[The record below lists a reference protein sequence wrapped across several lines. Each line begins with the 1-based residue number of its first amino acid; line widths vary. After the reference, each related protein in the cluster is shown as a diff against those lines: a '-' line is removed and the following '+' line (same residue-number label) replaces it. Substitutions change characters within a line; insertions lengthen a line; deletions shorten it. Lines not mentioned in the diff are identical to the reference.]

1 MLNRKEKELKQ
12 REENRQYENGRLL
25 KRLKECPN
33 IAFKN
38 YLKHHHIKTI
48 AVYGAGA
55 VGKELIKQLNPSI
68 PVDYII
74 DKFEG
79 GKKLG
84 EIPILQLRFDFLPE
98 VDAVIITPCHELEFI
113 QFQLCN
119 YYSNN
124 CKFLALDALLDSI
137 L

>member
-55 VGKELIKQLNPSI
+55 VGKELI
-68 PVDYII
+68 
-74 DKFEG
+74 
-79 GKKLG
+79 
-84 EIPILQLRFDFLPE
+84 
-98 VDAVIITPCHELEFI
+98 

>member
-33 IAFKN
+33 RAFKN

-55 VGKELIKQLNPSI
+55 VGKTGVEMQVRVHSHSPFHDDIDRRRYRCEGNYITTAGKIPASPSRRRISLIKNVYLSQNKNQIL
-68 PVDYII
+68 
-74 DKFEG
+74 G
-79 GKKLG
+79 GL
-84 EIPILQLRFDFLPE
+84 
-98 VDAVIITPCHELEFI
+98 
-113 QFQLCN
+113 
-119 YYSNN
+119 
-124 CKFLALDALLDSI
+124 
-137 L
+137 